1 MPLTATAIGAF
12 PKPDYVKLPD
22 WFADMGASNP
32 TVGWSEALAKMGD
45 EAQGIIKR
53 GVGEAVCAQVAA
65 GVDIPTDG
73 EIARENTSIITAA
86 ILWAWTLK
94 SALKKKRASATIVR
108 FCRPCA
114 GLFRRVSFFLPMIG
128 GVLNRPLTSR

>member
-73 EIARENTSIITAA
+73 EIARENYIHYHCRHLVGVDFEKRTEK
-86 ILWAWTLK
+86 K
-94 SALKKKRASATIVR
+94 SAHRQLLCAFADRVR
-108 FCRPCA
+108 GCFA
-114 GLFRRVSFFLPMIG
+114 A
-128 GVLNRPLTSR
+128 

>member
-53 GVGEAVCAQVAA
+53 GVGEGRCVHKWRPALIFQRTAKSPAK
-65 GVDIPTDG
+65 T
-73 EIARENTSIITAA
+73 TSIITAA

-128 GVLNRPLTSR
+128 GVLNSH

>member
-1 MPLTATAIGAF
+1 MPIWAHPI
-12 PKPDYVKLPD
+12 PR
-22 WFADMGASNP
+22 
-32 TVGWSEALAKMGD
+32 SEALAKMGD

-73 EIARENTSIITAA
+73 EIARENYIHYHCRHLVGVDFEKRTEKKARIGNYC
-86 ILWAWTLK
+86 
-94 SALKKKRASATIVR
+94 ALLPTVCGAVS
-108 FCRPCA
+108 